1 MEYKSN
7 NSTFIPYEQSYLFS
21 SNEANGALNVTDA
34 GSRFSVQLDRPIAI
48 AKRAANVTAEMSQ
61 ASVWYTSPNVSA
73 AIGNNVF
80 YFIVATTPEQFIIP
94 DGLYSDSALNQLISR
109 EVVNLGY
116 PSDQIVL
123 SADNATQTFVF
134 TYPYVDTQVD
144 FTPTDSLFTLLG
156 FDNRLS
162 PLAPSTAGQSDSGD
176 RVAALNTL
184 NSYLVHTSLI
194 MEGIP
199 INNQGASIIGRIP
212 IDAKVGRQINF
223 APDNPTKVSANEL
236 IGKSVNYFDLWI
248 TSQDNEPLDMFGE
261 HWSVLIVLK
270 YWAEV

>member
-1 MEYKSN
+1 MEHKSN
-7 NSTFIPYEQSYLFS
+7 TSTFIPYEQSYLFS
-21 SNEANGALNVTDA
+21 SDVANGALNVTEA

-73 AIGNNVF
+73 SKGNNVF
-80 YFIVATTPEQFIIP
+80 YFIVAATPELFIIP
-94 DGLYSDSALNQLISR
+94 DGLYSISALNQLISR
-109 EVVNLGY
+109 EFVKLGY
-116 PSDQIVL
+116 AADQIL
-123 SADNATQTFVF
+123 ISADDATQTIVL

-144 FTPTDSLFTLLG
+144 FTPTNSPFTLLG

-162 PLAPSTAGQSDSGD
+162 PLAPSTAGQPDSGD
-176 RVAALNTL
+176 RVAAFNTL

-199 INNQGASIIGRIP
+199 VNNQGASIIGRIP
-212 IDAKVGRQINF
+212 IDAKVGRQINY
-223 APDNPTKVSANEL
+223 APDNPTKVAANEL

-248 TSQDNEPLDMFGE
+248 TSQDNEPLDMFFE
-261 HWSVLIVLK
+261 NWSVLIVLK